1 MADTSPPI
9 RILIAEDQSLVRG
22 ALVALLATEPDI
34 DVVAQCAT
42 GNEVAGLV
50 AKHNVEVALLDIEMP
65 GKSGLDVAE
74 ELSDSPCKCLI
85 VTTFGRGGYVKRAID
100 ADIAGFIVKDTPPE
114 QLAEAIR
121 RVKAGLRVIDP
132 ALARESLFTPDNPL
146 TPREREIARLLLSGV
161 TSSELARKV
170 HLSPG
175 SVRNVVSSIMTKTD
189 ANNRYE
195 AATKAQTQGWI

>member
-1 MADTSPPI
+1 MAETSPPI

-34 DVVAQCAT
+34 EVVAQCAT

-74 ELSDSPCKCLI
+74 ELSGSPCKCLI

-100 ADIAGFIVKDTPPE
+100 TNIAGFIVKDTPPRTTGGGNSPGE
-114 QLAEAIR
+114 GWAPGYR
-121 RVKAGLRVIDP
+121 SCPGT
-132 ALARESLFTPDNPL
+132 RESFYPGQPAHTPG
-146 TPREREIARLLLSGV
+146 T
-161 TSSELARKV
+161 
-170 HLSPG
+170 
-175 SVRNVVSSIMTKTD
+175 RN
-189 ANNRYE
+189 R
-195 AATKAQTQGWI
+195 AAFIIWGDFLRTGAQSAS

>member
-1 MADTSPPI
+1 M
-9 RILIAEDQSLVRG
+9 
-22 ALVALLATEPDI
+22 
-34 DVVAQCAT
+34 
-42 GNEVAGLV
+42 
-50 AKHNVEVALLDIEMP
+50 
-65 GKSGLDVAE
+65 
-74 ELSDSPCKCLI
+74 
-85 VTTFGRGGYVKRAID
+85 
-100 ADIAGFIVKDTPPE
+100 
-114 QLAEAIR
+114 
-121 RVKAGLRVIDP
+121 IDP

-175 SVRNVVSSIMTKTD
+175 SVRNVVSSIMTKTA